1 MKSFSFADRHIGIS
15 EQDIPVMLNK
25 IGVKS
30 VDELIEKTIP
40 SEIRLKERLPLK
52 PAMSEYEF
60 ADHINRMAAKNTRFK
75 SYIGQ
80 GWYDTATPAVI
91 QRNVFENPVWYTSYT
106 PYQAEISQG
115 RLEALINFQTAVCD
129 LTAMPLANCSLL
141 DEATAAAEAATMM
154 FALRSRKQQK
164 EGACTLFVDE
174 EIFPQNLAVIM
185 HSAIS

>member
-60 ADHINRMAAKNTRFK
+60 ANHINRMAAKNTRFK

-80 GWYDTATPAVI
+80 GYSKILCGTLLIHLIRLRYLRDDLRLLSTSRQLCATL
-91 QRNVFENPVWYTSYT
+91 
-106 PYQAEISQG
+106 
-115 RLEALINFQTAVCD
+115 RLCRLPTVLC
-129 LTAMPLANCSLL
+129 LTKLQPL
-141 DEATAAAEAATMM
+141 
-154 FALRSRKQQK
+154 LR
-164 EGACTLFVDE
+164 L
-174 EIFPQNLAVIM
+174 PL
-185 HSAIS
+185 

>member
-91 QRNVFENPVWYTSYT
+91 QRNVFENP
-106 PYQAEISQG
+106 G
-115 RLEALINFQTAVCD
+115 
-129 LTAMPLANCSLL
+129 
-141 DEATAAAEAATMM
+141 
-154 FALRSRKQQK
+154 
-164 EGACTLFVDE
+164 
-174 EIFPQNLAVIM
+174 
-185 HSAIS
+185 